1 MVSPNRRGPN
11 ILIWCTKKHEIHTC
25 QTFVYTLH
33 LDVQK
38 LSFLI
43 EIKYSERFKVGKR
56 FKDQLF
62 ILKFP
67 LKGKQIVVI

>member
-11 ILIWCTKKHEIHTC
+11 ILIWCTKKTEILTW
-25 QTFVYTLH
+25 QTFVYTVH
-33 LDVQK
+33 FDVK
-38 LSFLI
+38 PLSFLFK
-43 EIKYSERFKVGKR
+43 IKYSEWFKVGKR